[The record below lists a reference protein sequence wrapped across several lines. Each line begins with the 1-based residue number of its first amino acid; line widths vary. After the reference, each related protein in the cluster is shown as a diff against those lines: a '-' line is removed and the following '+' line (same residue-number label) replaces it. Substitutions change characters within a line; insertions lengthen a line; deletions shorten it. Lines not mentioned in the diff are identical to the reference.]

1 MKKTV
6 FRLTAVLLA
15 VLSAFAVAEGILRF
29 VPSVPGQGV
38 STVTAGDFARIPGI
52 HAPGQSLV
60 DRSDPGLP
68 YQVTVNRWGYR
79 GEDFPLAK
87 PEGELRILLVGDSFT
102 YGAFVDDSSTLPV
115 QLERQ
120 LEDACGPATVINA
133 GLGGSTIVGQAALA
147 LRGLRASPDL
157 VLLMFYEND
166 VQDLTHPLW
175 PQLESNRE
183 VKSRPP
189 LSWVYPVARRTA
201 LWNLLLKVRAKARN
215 RAGKSAQAIWDRD
228 ADSVVTSLR
237 REYTDRL
244 YALHDSLAQKEV
256 PLAVAVYPS
265 HHSVWDSTLNGQLE
279 WLADMLSAR
288 EIPWWDFSPVLRE
301 SALPDTSLY
310 FLPLDG
316 HPRPIG
322 YRMAADSLSDWL
334 LEQDA
339 VARLCGRNDVER
351 ERATS

>member
-1 MKKTV
+1 
-6 FRLTAVLLA
+6 
-15 VLSAFAVAEGILRF
+15 
-29 VPSVPGQGV
+29 
-38 STVTAGDFARIPGI
+38 
-52 HAPGQSLV
+52 
-60 DRSDPGLP
+60 
-68 YQVTVNRWGYR
+68 
-79 GEDFPLAK
+79 
-87 PEGELRILLVGDSFT
+87 
-102 YGAFVDDSSTLPV
+102 
-115 QLERQ
+115 
-120 LEDACGPATVINA
+120 
-133 GLGGSTIVGQAALA
+133 
-147 LRGLRASPDL
+147 
-157 VLLMFYEND
+157 
-166 VQDLTHPLW
+166 
-175 PQLESNRE
+175 
-183 VKSRPP
+183 
-189 LSWVYPVARRTA
+189 